1 MSIKKNGMVAGEASE
16 AESNSPVRAPGTED
30 LTRTEKQ
37 ADPKGTPETS
47 GTHPGVRTESREL
60 GGVMNRPTGSLGNDA
75 VVSGFGQEARPT
87 STTDGDIPESTP
99 MPGQIPEVTM

>member
-1 MSIKKNGMVAGEASE
+1 MSIKKSGEVAGEASE

-60 GGVMNRPTGSLGNDA
+60 GGVATHPAQSLGHGA
-75 VVSGFGQEARPT
+75 VAEGGQEARPT
-87 STTDGDIPESTP
+87 STTERKMPESTP
-99 MPGQIPEVTM
+99 MPGRHPEV